1 MSNRGIWI
9 IYDMYSDPNKSEEDT
24 STRKPVNQSW
34 FCYKT
39 AQSSSVRYIDSI
51 YRLQNW
57 QRPPPRIVLTTE
69 TDAPHSLRA
78 FICLL
83 YLACRPSSDT
93 FPVRT
98 SPATEIFFVS
108 STQLGQSAVVAAWN
122 SLSLSISRMVSCT
135 FGCSTVIATFD
146 YSPNF

>member
-51 YRLQNW
+51 YRLQDW

-83 YLACRPSSDT
+83 YLACRPSFDIFS
-93 FPVRT
+93 
-98 SPATEIFFVS
+98 SPHES
-108 STQLGQSAVVAAWN
+108 CHWN
-122 SLSLSISRMVSCT
+122 ILRFLNTTRSKCRRGRVEFSLTLNFSYGLLYLRMQYCY
-135 FGCSTVIATFD
+135 CNIWLL
-146 YSPNF
+146 P